1 MSHIFSDPCP
11 GTFYRGGI
19 CCDDINEVNLN
30 GFCQM
35 QCPTNY
41 KLNEFVCECA
51 NNFKGLNPL
60 FEEEGRLCCPEGQIS
75 SVNAKGFPKC
85 AEQCPKNYVA
95 NTDGK
100 FLSNF
105 KAIVPAV
112 FKFSYLTKLALHL
125 TQYWSKVFECMQIF
139 DF

>member
-1 MSHIFSDPCP
+1 
-11 GTFYRGGI
+11 
-19 CCDDINEVNLN
+19 
-30 GFCQM
+30 M

-112 FKFSYLTKLALHL
+112 FKFSYLTKLTLHL

>member
-1 MSHIFSDPCP
+1 
-11 GTFYRGGI
+11 
-19 CCDDINEVNLN
+19 
-30 GFCQM
+30 M

-105 KAIVPAV
+105 KAIVNGQSLRSSHPIYIQSL
-112 FKFSYLTKLALHL
+112 K
-125 TQYWSKVFECMQIF
+125 QIF
-139 DF
+139 